1 MKFKQLFCSFF
12 QAQNSYVIQKS
23 MKHVDAST
31 YDEASD
37 YRIRRERNNES
48 VRKSRAKNRVKLQEC
63 ATQVQELKSENVQL
77 NRTLDTLQSELFTLK
92 GLFQHCFA
100 YNLNNLPIK
109 PSDVSTST
117 LYNII
122 MKKDMNANGSR
133 LNEQTSTAQSANLTQ
148 KLPSS
153 LINKDFYLN
162 DANKIYS
169 CSTNSSNRSNQT
181 DSNSSHQQIFN
192 PTLLEHDYS
201 KNQKSIPL
209 N

>member
-1 MKFKQLFCSFF
+1 
-12 QAQNSYVIQKS
+12 

-31 YDEASD
+31 YDDSSD

-48 VRKSRAKNRVKLQEC
+48 VRKSRAKNRMKLQDC
-63 ATQVQELKSENVQL
+63 ATQVQELKVENVQL
-77 NRTLDTLQSELFTLK
+77 NKTLDSLQSELFTLK

-122 MKKDMNANGSR
+122 MKKDTNAIGSR
-133 LNEQTSTAQSANLTQ
+133 LNEQTPAAQPANLTSQ
-148 KLPSS
+148 KLPSV
-153 LINKDFYLN
+153 LIKKDLYLN
-162 DANKIYS
+162 DANKLYN
-169 CSTNSSNRSNQT
+169 TTSSNKSNQLI
-181 DSNSSHQQIFN
+181 DSSSSQQIFN
-192 PTLLEHDYS
+192 TTLLEHDYS
-201 KNQKSIPL
+201 KNQKSTPL

>member
-1 MKFKQLFCSFF
+1 
-12 QAQNSYVIQKS
+12 
-23 MKHVDAST
+23 MKHVDPST
-31 YDEASD
+31 YDETSD

-63 ATQVQELKSENVQL
+63 ANQVQELKIENVQL
-77 NRTLDTLQSELFTLK
+77 NKTLDSLQSELFTLK

-109 PSDVSTST
+109 PSDISTST

-133 LNEQTSTAQSANLTQ
+133 LNEQTSAQSTNFAH

-153 LINKDFYLN
+153 LITNKDLYLN
-162 DANKIYS
+162 DANKLYR
-169 CSTNSSNRSNQT
+169 CNSNSPSRSNQI
-181 DSNSSHQQIFN
+181 DLNSSQQIAN
-192 PTLLEHDYS
+192 IAILEHDYS
-201 KNQKSIPL
+201 KIQKSTPL